1 MKKSVIRLFIE
12 AIGWILTA
20 IGAYYVFG
28 KETAVIHYFIFG
40 IGIVLVVVNF
50 PYKDFRRKK

>member
-12 AIGWILTA
+12 AIGWVLTA

-28 KETAVIHYFIFG
+28 EGTAVIHYFIFG
-40 IGIVLVVVNF
+40 IGIVLVVANF
-50 PYKDFRRKK
+50 PYKDFRRKR